1 MALFRKICKIYLVQQ
16 VAPKKSPEIFLNNM
30 LFPWLVTRNDRY
42 ALVIEIRVDKADKKE
57 VRLSGSYN
65 AMAGALH
72 MSTKHEHLERV
83 PSFVLVW
90 LPSTDSNRG
99 PSG

>member
-16 VAPKKSPEIFLNNM
+16 VVPKKFPEVFLNNM

-42 ALVIEIRVDKADKKE
+42 ALVIEIRVDKKE

-65 AMAGALH
+65 TIIYLNNVMISINIFKIIFVRFELIISIMAQH
-72 MSTKHEHLERV
+72 
-83 PSFVLVW
+83 
-90 LPSTDSNRG
+90 
-99 PSG
+99 